1 MIVKELTISRLLNEV
16 QQCTPQWGVQAIE
29 RSCDSKM
36 EGLRPDNFAF
46 AKLPTQTCVCK
57 MIPRFAPAKRG
68 FLLPEAH
75 EIAVSMAQI
84 AQSAVFAH

>member
-1 MIVKELTISRLLNEV
+1 T
-16 QQCTPQWGVQAIE
+16 E

-36 EGLRPDNFAF
+36 EGLRPDKFAF

-57 MIPRFAPAKRG
+57 MIPRFWRQRRG

-75 EIAVSMAQI
+75 EIAAGIAQI

>member
-1 MIVKELTISRLLNEV
+1 
-16 QQCTPQWGVQAIE
+16 PQWGFQATE
-29 RSCDSKM
+29 RSCVSKM
-36 EGLRPDNFAF
+36 EGLRSDKFAF

-75 EIAVSMAQI
+75 EIAAGRVQI